1 MLFELL
7 CRVQNTEALKKATEL
22 FRRIPLSYFSNS
34 TGDTNID
41 PEFLSTVIYY
51 HIQNA
56 NDADEWEY
64 LWKNFTE
71 NLSITSQQRITF
83 LRALGGAKEIWRL
96 KSLLEIAADINSDVI
111 ETQEFFDLVISISQ
125 NPNGRDVV
133 WNFYRHNYLA
143 LLYRFGRTN
152 RLFNQLIAN
161 IAQSF
166 ENSYYYHEM
175 ITFINQNPSPS
186 QFQQLAVDQI
196 SMNFEWLI
204 NGMTKA
210 LDDAISAADKSG
222 SKNKN

>member
-1 MLFELL
+1 L
-7 CRVQNTEALKKATEL
+7 
-22 FRRIPLSYFSNS
+22 RI
-34 TGDTNID
+34 T
-41 PEFLSTVIYY
+41 
-51 HIQNA
+51 A
-56 NDADEWEY
+56 
-64 LWKNFTE
+64 
-71 NLSITSQQRITF
+71 QQRITF
-83 LRALGGAKEIWRL
+83 LRARGGAKEIWRL